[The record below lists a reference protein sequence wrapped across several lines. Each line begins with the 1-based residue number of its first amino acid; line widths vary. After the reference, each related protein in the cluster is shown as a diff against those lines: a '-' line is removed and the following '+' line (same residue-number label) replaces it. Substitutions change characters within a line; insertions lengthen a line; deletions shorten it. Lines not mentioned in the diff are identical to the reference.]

1 MKSTMILLASA
12 AIILLILDM
21 IWLGIAA
28 KSIYQAEI
36 GALLKKEFNVVAA
49 AAFYLLYLVGLAV
62 FVLLPAQE
70 SGSIWRA
77 AMTGALF
84 GLVAYGTYDL
94 TNLATLEGFTVK
106 IAMIDMSWG
115 TFISAVTSAS
125 AVAISQRFA

>member
-94 TNLATLEGFTVK
+94 TNLATLEG
-106 IAMIDMSWG
+106 S
-115 TFISAVTSAS
+115 
-125 AVAISQRFA
+125 R